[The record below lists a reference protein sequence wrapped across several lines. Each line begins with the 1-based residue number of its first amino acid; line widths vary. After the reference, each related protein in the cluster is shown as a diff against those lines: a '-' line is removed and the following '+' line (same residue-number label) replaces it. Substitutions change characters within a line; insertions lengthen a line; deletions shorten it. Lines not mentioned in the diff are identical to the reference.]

1 MADMGTT
8 TTTTDEKALVRLI
21 AWLSPA
27 FPVGSFAYSGGLERA
42 VHDRIVT
49 DAAELTDWLA
59 TLLDHGAWRNDAILL
74 ARAWQASSA
83 ELACLAEL
91 AEALA
96 GSAERYHE
104 TMLLGAAFLEAAAAW
119 GDEGDDGALPTLA
132 YPLAVGRI
140 ARRHGVPLQPTL
152 VAWLHALVSQAIS
165 AAIRLSVIGQ
175 RQGVTL
181 LAEMEE
187 RIIEA
192 AGRAAVATL
201 DDLGSATI
209 LGEIVAMRHETQH
222 SRLFRS

>member
-96 GSAERYHE
+96 GSAERYLE

-119 GDEGDDGALPTLA
+119 GDEGDDGALHTLA

-192 AGRAAVATL
+192 AGRAAAATL